1 MPINKKKVQKN
12 FSAAAAHYDRISSLQ
27 SEISRQL
34 LSFFAVHEATRIL
47 DIGTGTGRLL
57 WSLSKVFPSSELH
70 GCDLAFGMIKQARH
84 KASSKRLGSSAG
96 KLKSSLF
103 LQADAEKLPY
113 RTSSFDLAF
122 SNSAFQWV
130 PNLGEAFCEVYRIL
144 KPGAEFCF
152 SLFGEGTLAELYFS
166 FQQAYQRLKI
176 DASKMRNQSFLSS
189 QNLKEIL
196 EAYGFS
202 HIILKELIIPQFY
215 SDVRLLLSELKAM
228 GASSATLDRSFGLG
242 GRKILQEMIH
252 CYEKNFRNGKGFTA
266 IYRIILARAEKKV
279 GGKGL

>member
-34 LSFFAVHEATRIL
+34 LSFFAVHEAARIL

-57 WSLSKVFPSSELH
+57 WSLSKVFPPSELH

-84 KASSKRLGSSAG
+84 KASSKKLGQSAD
-96 KLKSSLF
+96 KVKSLLF
-103 LQADAEKLPY
+103 VQADAEKLPY
-113 RTSSFDLAF
+113 GSSGFDLAL

-166 FQQAYQRLKI
+166 FQQAYRRLQI
-176 DASKMRNQSFLSS
+176 DASKMRTQSFISS
-189 QNLKEIL
+189 KKLKEIL

-202 HIILKELIIPQFY
+202 QIILKELIIPKLY

-252 CYEKNFRNGKGFTA
+252 CYENNFRNGKGFTA
-266 IYRIILARAEKKV
+266 TYHIILARAEKNSA
-279 GGKGL
+279 G